1 MTAAKRHRWGEKLV
15 HPYKT
20 ERECLNGCGIV
31 KVSRREHR
39 LRWTEYWRG
48 LDKIAV
54 NASPP
59 CEQGRQPRGREILIV
74 A

>member
-54 NASPP
+54 NAAPP
-59 CEQGRQPRGREILIV
+59 CEQGDSQE
-74 A
+74 AAKSK